1 MKSTVGDD
9 SAIVNS
15 SRAGTS
21 SKLSRESNSTEG
33 ASMIVISSTGD
44 ISLELFRR
52 PARVGSISFIGNSLK
67 STVGED
73 SAIVNSSRTGTSSKL
88 SRESNSTEGSPI
100 VISSKELVEIG
111 SIVLVGVISPIVI
124 SSRVEG
130 ADGVGDRIV
139 ATS

>member
-1 MKSTVGDD
+1 
-9 SAIVNS
+9 
-15 SRAGTS
+15 
-21 SKLSRESNSTEG
+21 
-33 ASMIVISSTGD
+33 MIVISSTGD

-73 SAIVNSSRTGTSSKL
+73 SAIVNSSRAGTSSKL
-88 SRESNSTEGSPI
+88 SRESNSTEGEDSAMVNSSRAGTSSKLFRESNSTEGSPI